1 MPSLLPSKSQR
12 KYRSIRRLRVWLV
25 VTVLVLCGL
34 GTAGV
39 TAILAQINGHSIFSV
54 SQPLMVYEV
63 SWYDAGILPAN
74 VPDTI
79 PYDSVS
85 TPNRQMTAVSDDGTD
100 FSAAAEIG
108 TGDQV
113 ALKLSVRNR
122 SRQPVFGQL
131 EFRLSEGLTME
142 VYAPK
147 DSSVKKVTRIS
158 PGKWIIRVAPEAI
171 AVNEGY
177 INIIIAAS
185 DITQSISTVYG
196 ELTNVTSDGVSFD
209 LNIGGE
215 DTATSVFNID
225 SVVPGDSGITYIR
238 LENIGD
244 ISGMLDIEFSSI
256 TNIGATGG
264 GEYGDGIGDL
274 GDNVEIA
281 FYLDIDQSGDWNS
294 GDIGLKSDNTTYG
307 YPAPLEY
314 DIINN
319 YGSHRWN
326 DLTHLLPFDPDDFVI
341 LWYVP
346 DTAGNNIQGD
356 SLRFDIL
363 FYLKQDET

>member
-1 MPSLLPSKSQR
+1 MPSILPNKSRR

-25 VTVLVLCGL
+25 VAVLVLCGL

-54 SQPLMVYEV
+54 SQPLMVEEV
-63 SWYDAGILPAN
+63 SWYEAGILPPN

-79 PYDSVS
+79 PYHNVS
-85 TPNRQMTAVSDDGTD
+85 TPNRQMTAVGDDGTN
-100 FSAAAEIG
+100 FSAAAEIN

-113 ALKLSVRNR
+113 ALKLCVGNR
-122 SRQPVFGQL
+122 SKQPVYGQL
-131 EFRLSEGLTME
+131 EFSLSEGLTME

-147 DSSVKKVTRIS
+147 VSGVKKVTRIS
-158 PGKWIIRVAPEAI
+158 PGKWVIRVPPDAI
-171 AVNEGY
+171 DSNADYVN
-177 INIIIAAS
+177 IVIAAS
-185 DITQSISTVYG
+185 DITQSISTIYG

-215 DTATSVFNID
+215 DTATSVFNIE
-225 SVVPGDSGITYIR
+225 SVVPGDSGVTYMR

-281 FYLDIDQSGDWNS
+281 FYLDTDLSGDWNS

-307 YPAPLEY
+307 YPTPLEY

-319 YGSHRWN
+319 YGINRWS
-326 DLTHLLPFDPDDFVI
+326 DVKHLLLFDPDDFVI
-341 LWYVP
+341 FWYVP

-363 FYLKQDET
+363 FILKQDET